1 MAQPELA
8 SRLADY
14 LYGLRE
20 KLGEESFPRRAEQYL
35 DDWAA
40 DSRGWLRKYYPPGS
54 DEAHY
59 DLTPPTERAIDWLA
73 GFNQRQF
80 VGAESRLMT
89 VFALLR
95 EIAQGTEEDP
105 ASRIADLEK
114 RKKAIEAE
122 IKSIRDGH
130 VPMLDATQVKDRF
143 QQMAFTA
150 RSLLSD
156 FREVEQ
162 NFRSLDRAVRERIA
176 TWEGNKGTLLEEI
189 FSQRDAIAGSDQ
201 GKSFR
206 AFWDFLMSPARQEE
220 FSALLQVVFALKEVD
235 ALAPDRRL
243 MRIHYDWL
251 EAGEVAQRT
260 VARLSEQLRRYLDD
274 QAWLENRR
282 IMQLIR
288 GVEQSALAVRR
299 SRALGLLHGA
309 GRARADDRS
318 GDGASAVQP
327 AVQGEI
333 RGGDDHGGRSGAGGR
348 RAVRPDLCGQDAPDG
363 ADPAGVADAPQISL
377 ADLVKSFPLEQGL
390 AELVAYLSLATEDDA
405 AVIDDGQK
413 QELSLGGRRG
423 YAAKRYAAAGDL
435 HMTATAACEPLAGP
449 DRADERHHQPRR
461 RPRGVAGAA
470 GVAGAGAR
478 ICRRAGAGTDARR
491 SGRVCLPAAARA
503 RPKASPNC
511 RGWWRAA
518 NWDIR

>member
-1 MAQPELA
+1 MDYRTLDQLRKSNPAWRLLVADNAPMIVSFLHKTFIQPNVRTMAQPELA

-20 KLGEESFPRRAEQYL
+20 KLGEEAFPRRAEQYL

-59 DLTPPTERAIDWLA
+59 DLTPPTERAIDWLS

-95 EIAQGTEEDP
+95 EIAQGTEENP

-114 RKKAIEAE
+114 RKLAIERE
-122 IKSIRDGH
+122 IQGIRDGH
-130 VPMLDATQVKDRF
+130 VPMLDPTQVRDRF

-150 RSLLSD
+150 RGLLSD

-176 TWEGNKGTLLEEI
+176 TFEGGKGTLLEEI

-201 GKSFR
+201 GKTFR
-206 AFWDFLMSPARQEE
+206 AFWDFLMSAARQEE
-220 FSALLQVVFALKEVD
+220 FSALLQAVFTLEEVN

-288 GVEQSALAVRR
+288 RVEQSALTVRDQPPPDYFMELEEPAPTIDLPMER
-299 SRALGLLHGA
+299 PLYSPPYKAKFAAAAIVEGDQALAADALFDQIYVDKTRLMAQIRRALQTRH
-309 GRARADDRS
+309 
-318 GDGASAVQP
+318 
-327 AVQGEI
+327 
-333 RGGDDHGGRSGAGGR
+333 
-348 RAVRPDLCGQDAPDG
+348 
-363 ADPAGVADAPQISL
+363 QISL

-405 AVIDDGQK
+405 AVIDDTHK
-413 QELSLGGRRG
+413 QELSWVDAGGTRRQATLPLVIFSG
-423 YAAKRYAAAGDL
+423 HAA
-435 HMTATAACEPLAGP
+435 
-449 DRADERHHQPRR
+449 
-461 RPRGVAGAA
+461 
-470 GVAGAGAR
+470 
-478 ICRRAGAGTDARR
+478 
-491 SGRVCLPAAARA
+491 
-503 RPKASPNC
+503 
-511 RGWWRAA
+511 
-518 NWDIR
+518 

>member
-1 MAQPELA
+1 MIASFLHKTFIQPNVRTMAQSELA

-20 KLGEESFPRRAEQYL
+20 KLGEDAFPRRADQYL

-73 GFNQRQF
+73 AFNQRQF

-95 EIAQGTEEDP
+95 EIAQGTDEDP
-105 ASRIADLEK
+105 ASRIATF
-114 RKKAIEAE
+114 
-122 IKSIRDGH
+122 DG
-130 VPMLDATQVKDRF
+130 
-143 QQMAFTA
+143 
-150 RSLLSD
+150 
-156 FREVEQ
+156 
-162 NFRSLDRAVRERIA
+162 
-176 TWEGNKGTLLEEI
+176 GKGTLLEEI
-189 FSQRDAIAGSDQ
+189 FAQRDAIAGSDQ

-220 FSALLQVVFALKEVD
+220 FTELLQAVFALKDVE
-235 ALAPDRRL
+235 ALSPDRRL

-288 GVEQSALAVRR
+288 NLEQSALAVRDR
-299 SRALGLLHGA
+299 PPADSFMELEEPAPSVDLAMERPLYSPPFK
-309 GRARADDRS
+309 ARFAPAPVVD
-318 GDGASAVQP
+318 GDQ
-327 AVQGEI
+327 
-333 RGGDDHGGRSGAGGR
+333 
-348 RAVRPDLCGQDAPDG
+348 DLA
-363 ADPAGVADAPQISL
+363 ADALFDQIYVDKSRLMAHIRKALQTRPQVSL

-390 AELVAYLSLATEDDA
+390 AELVAYLSLATEDNA
-405 AVIDDGQK
+405 AVIDDRNK
-413 QELSLGGRRG
+413 QELSWVDSEGRR
-423 YAAKRYAAAGDL
+423 
-435 HMTATAACEPLAGP
+435 
-449 DRADERHHQPRR
+449 
-461 RPRGVAGAA
+461 
-470 GVAGAGAR
+470 
-478 ICRRAGAGTDARR
+478 RRATLPLVIF
-491 SGRVCLPAAARA
+491 SGHAA
-503 RPKASPNC
+503 
-511 RGWWRAA
+511 
-518 NWDIR
+518 